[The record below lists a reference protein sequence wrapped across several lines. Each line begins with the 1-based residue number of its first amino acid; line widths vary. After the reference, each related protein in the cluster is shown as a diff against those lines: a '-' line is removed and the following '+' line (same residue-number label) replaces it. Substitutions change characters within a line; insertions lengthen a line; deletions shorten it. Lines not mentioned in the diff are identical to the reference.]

1 MSILSS
7 FYHGLAVIH
16 KMKNKMTNRK
26 DIYLKKTAKTVLTS
40 LQTLACLSEQNDYHN
55 KAHLMQAELCSVDTI
70 SATEKNLVKC
80 GMKARDAYDKAIESS
95 RVSSIVNEE
104 GLCCE
109 LAGKHCERFND
120 KDAALKYF
128 ERAKKCYKDWGSQ
141 MKEECMDEMI
151 TRLKS

>member
-16 KMKNKMTNRK
+16 KMKSRK
-26 DIYLKKTAKTVLTS
+26 DTYLKKTAKTVLTS

-55 KAHLMQAELCSVDTI
+55 KAHLIQAELCSAETI
-70 SATEKNLVKC
+70 CVTEKILGKC
-80 GMKARDAYDKAIESS
+80 DMKARDAYDKAIESS

-109 LAGKHCERFND
+109 LAGKHCERF
-120 KDAALKYF
+120 
-128 ERAKKCYKDWGSQ
+128 
-141 MKEECMDEMI
+141 I
-151 TRLKS
+151 TRALHSSILNEQRNVTRIGVPK